1 MSNEPVLSIC
11 GEYPSDFVKIDIGS
25 DPNFVFVNDPKFE
38 ITNVY
43 DLDGN
48 VASVNSFLEC
58 EHYVTGGWDVIP
70 LQRSEYF
77 YYDVLQI
84 FAIACVLMGVLFQ
97 KFKKRIFNE

>member
-1 MSNEPVLSIC
+1 MSNESVLSIC
-11 GEYPSDFVKIDIGS
+11 GDYPSDFVKIDIGS

-58 EHYVTGGWDVIP
+58 EHYVSPRFVEQYYAVTDNIYQGKDIP
-70 LQRSEYF
+70 PHLLKKS
-77 YYDVLQI
+77 
-84 FAIACVLMGVLFQ
+84 Q
-97 KFKKRIFNE
+97 KKG

>member
-1 MSNEPVLSIC
+1 MNNESVINIC
-11 GEYPSDFVKIDIGS
+11 GEHPENFIKIDIGS
-25 DPNFVFVNDPKFE
+25 NPNFVFQNDPTFE

-43 DLDGN
+43 DLEGN

-84 FAIACVLMGVLFQ
+84 LSIVCVLGGILFQ
-97 KFKKRIFNE
+97 RINNRIFHD

>member
-1 MSNEPVLSIC
+1 MEIVENLC
-11 GEYPSDFVKIDIGS
+11 GQYPENFNKLDIAS
-25 DPNFVFVNDPKFE
+25 DPNFVFQNDPNFNTKQLF
-38 ITNVY
+38 
-43 DLDGN
+43 DLEGRT
-48 VASVNSFLEC
+48 VFVNSFIEC

-84 FAIACVLMGVLFQ
+84 FAIAGVLMGVLFQ

>member
-1 MSNEPVLSIC
+1 MNNESVITIC
-11 GEYPSDFVKIDIGS
+11 GEYPSDFKKIDIES
-25 DPNFVFVNDPKFE
+25 NPNFVFVNDPEFE

-77 YYDVLQI
+77 YYDVLQVFSLVAVVI
-84 FAIACVLMGVLFQ
+84 GILLQ
-97 KFKKRIFNE
+97 KFNKRVFNE